1 VTDRLIDDR
10 VQTTLAKHN
19 DPETLPL
26 QHDHNRRGEA
36 TRLAGSSRSGFSRLD
51 IAFDVQIA
59 GGLTPHLVRF
69 SAGASTR
76 AVAFCPPLTA
86 VSTPFRFF
94 IKSRAALGDSIN
106 LAETCKEG
114 SCACVFRNNANRA

>member
-51 IAFDVQIA
+51 IAFDVQIQQA
-59 GGLTPHLVRF
+59 GSPPILFVSVRVLRRVRLP
-69 SAGASTR
+69 SVR
-76 AVAFCPPLTA
+76 LLL
-86 VSTPFRFF
+86 R
-94 IKSRAALGDSIN
+94 
-106 LAETCKEG
+106 
-114 SCACVFRNNANRA
+114 